1 MANKNKVIDGKI
13 WVAIAIH
20 IIVFLV
26 TIKLVNPKVKSSIN
40 MKYYLQKDYHS
51 SNELVIALNK
61 GDLFKWC
68 CDCILYYAKK
78 LGLSYE
84 QLNIDV
90 FVIMQPL
97 LISCLFILLN
107 IFSKKKDIFYKFQ
120 LVQSLFF
127 ITFLY
132 CAFLFNLP
140 DVEWQTKVA
149 IDRVLFV
156 LSGSLVIS
164 FNYYLARE
172 FKFLKK

>member
-13 WVAIAIH
+13 WIAIAIH

-51 SNELVIALNK
+51 SNELFITLNK

-97 LISCLFILLN
+97 LISCVLTLFLI
-107 IFSKKKDIFYKFQ
+107 
-120 LVQSLFF
+120 QSL
-127 ITFLY
+127 
-132 CAFLFNLP
+132 
-140 DVEWQTKVA
+140 K
-149 IDRVLFV
+149 
-156 LSGSLVIS
+156 
-164 FNYYLARE
+164 
-172 FKFLKK
+172 LKHG